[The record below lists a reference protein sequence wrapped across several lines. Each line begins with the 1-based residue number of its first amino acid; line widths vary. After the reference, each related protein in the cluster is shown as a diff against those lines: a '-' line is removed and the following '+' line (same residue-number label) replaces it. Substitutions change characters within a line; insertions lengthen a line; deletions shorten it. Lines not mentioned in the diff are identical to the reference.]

1 MSKNTTT
8 SLYKD
13 VYSRVTDRIVADL
26 EKGVRSWMKPW
37 SASNTEGRVLRP
49 LRHNGTP
56 YKGINVLLLWG
67 EAVEKGYT
75 SPTWMTY
82 KQAET
87 LNAHVRKGEKGSL
100 VVFADRYTKTEANDK
115 GEDVEHSIP
124 FMKAYTVF
132 NVQQIEG
139 LPAQYQPTPAPDTA
153 PLPLFEDAEKFFAGT
168 GAEFRHGGNRAFYAP
183 AADFIQLP
191 PPDAFRDAESYAAT
205 KAHELTHW
213 TGHQDRMAREFGK
226 RFGDQAYAFEELVAE
241 LGAAFLCADLGV
253 TPETREDHAAYL
265 GHWLAVL
272 KSDKRAI
279 FTAAAH
285 AQRAA
290 DYLHGLQQ
298 PQETANEESAIAA

>member
-1 MSKNTTT
+1 MSKNTTSS

-13 VYSRVTDRIVADL
+13 VYARVTDRIVADL
-26 EKGVRSWMKPW
+26 EKGVRTWMKPW
-37 SASNTEGRVLRP
+37 SASNTEVPVLRP

-75 SPTWMTY
+75 SSTWMTY

-139 LPAQYQPTPAPDTA
+139 LPAQYQPAPTPDAA

-168 GAEFRHGGNRAFYAP
+168 GAVFRHGGNRAFYAP
-183 AADFIQLP
+183 SADFIQLP
-191 PPDAFRDAESYAAT
+191 PADAFRDAESYAAT

-213 TGHQDRMAREFGK
+213 TGHKDRMAREFGK

-241 LGAAFLCADLGV
+241 LGAAFLCAELGV

-298 PQETANEESAIAA
+298 TDQTAIAA